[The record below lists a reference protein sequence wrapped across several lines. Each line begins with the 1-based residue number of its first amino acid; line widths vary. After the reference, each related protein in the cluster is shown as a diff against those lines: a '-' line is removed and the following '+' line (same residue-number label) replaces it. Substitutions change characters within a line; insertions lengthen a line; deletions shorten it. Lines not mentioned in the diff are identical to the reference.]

1 MLWQAIYEGGVFR
14 PTHPVH
20 LPEGS
25 LVVVQLP
32 DELPP
37 EVEGGRDRLYAL
49 LSQSFDTDQPD
60 ASDVVRSATR
70 ARSPGAILC
79 PR

>member
-25 LVVVQLP
+25 VVVVRLP

-37 EVEGGRDRLYAL
+37 EPEGHRDRLYAIL
-49 LSQSFDTDQPD
+49 GQSVDTADPALTPQHNGRQP
-60 ASDVVRSATR
+60 
-70 ARSPGAILC
+70 
-79 PR
+79 